1 MKKVILYGVLL
12 GVCVLAMKL
21 AEYQLLVLDNAVE
34 LYGGFIALSF
44 TILGIWL
51 GYKLTRPKVQ
61 PPEPR
66 TIEYP
71 IDENKLKELGI
82 SKREFEIL
90 QLIAEGHS
98 NKEIGEKLFVST
110 NTIKTHSSRL
120 FVKLDAS
127 RRTQAVQKAKLLGL
141 LP

>member
-1 MKKVILYGVLL
+1 VLGNAGFAHLDVAPRFDLANIREASIARVRDAKQL
-12 GVCVLAMKL
+12 GGNRGMVEHDKAVGELLA
-21 AEYQLLVLDNAVE
+21 
-34 LYGGFIALSF
+34 
-44 TILGIWL
+44 
-51 GYKLTRPKVQ
+51 
-61 PPEPR
+61 
-66 TIEYP
+66 
-71 IDENKLKELGI
+71 KLKELGI

-90 QLIAEGHS
+90 QLIAEGHT

-120 FVKLDAS
+120 FVKLDAT